1 MRRRGYA
8 ALIGILLLLGVV
20 IIVGLRHVPEQDTPT
35 IREQLEEE
43 EQQLEEEER
52 EYEKRLYG
60 KVGPKG
66 STTRLSWPASQINRA
81 CTGPKSTAG

>member
-60 KVGPKG
+60 KPMPDNWKDY
-66 STTRLSWPASQINRA
+66 TDPNFEQ
-81 CTGPKSTAG
+81 TGPA

>member
-8 ALIGILLLLGVV
+8 VLIGILLLLGVV

-43 EQQLEEEER
+43 ER

-60 KVGPKG
+60 KAGPKG

>member
-8 ALIGILLLLGVV
+8 VLIGILLLLGVV

-43 EQQLEEEER
+43 ER

-60 KVGPKG
+60 KAGPKG

-81 CTGPKSTAG
+81 CTRPKSTAG

>member
-43 EQQLEEEER
+43 ER

-60 KVGPKG
+60 KAGPKG

>member
-8 ALIGILLLLGVV
+8 ALIDILLLLGVV

-43 EQQLEEEER
+43 ER

-60 KVGPKG
+60 KAGPKG
-66 STTRLSWPASQINRA
+66 STTQLSWPASQINRA